1 MDDFMLFL
9 PRLWVRFSSNT
20 SCPRA
25 VGSIDGKTCI
35 GTKHYSY
42 IKAYLNTL
50 KLCC

>member
-1 MDDFMLFL
+1 MTLCCFFPDSGFVSAL
-9 PRLWVRFSSNT
+9 NT